1 MFKFMSYHIV
11 YFLNGL
17 PKYLNIQNCLYIY
30 MSMDRLHDIPRK
42 VSTITL
48 RVSISRNRC
57 SSVYFYM
64 AKILPILSKLPKTM
78 NKKNKQNISRERS
91 LII

>member
-30 MSMDRLHDIPRK
+30 MSMDKLHDIPRK
-42 VSTITL
+42 VSIITL

-57 SSVYFYM
+57 SSVYYL
-64 AKILPILSKLPKTM
+64 ADS
-78 NKKNKQNISRERS
+78 E
-91 LII
+91 